1 MMTSKELL
9 SRAIEAQGGLAAW
22 EGTERLEV
30 SIAADG
36 FAFTTH
42 MRFGGLA
49 RTRATVETRGPRVR
63 FDGYPDERMVG
74 VFDGEADLVRIQSA
88 DGESLRERAN
98 PRAHFFGLSGLRRNF
113 RWDDLDFLYFCGY
126 ALWSYLTVPFVLRD
140 PGFEI
145 DQLKPADDRGTI
157 CHRLLV
163 RYPANLPAH
172 SREQV
177 VWLDPDGLIT
187 RLDYTAE
194 VMGGWAKA
202 ANLVTDRAWLGGLL
216 LPSRRLVIPQRPG
229 GTRTLPRPQLVRIAV
244 DPA

>member
-1 MMTSKELL
+1 MISTADLV
-9 SRAIEAQGGLAAW
+9 SRAIAAQGGLAAW
-22 EGTERLEV
+22 EQTERLEV

-49 RTRATVETRGPRVR
+49 PTRATVETRLPRVR
-63 FDGYPDERMVG
+63 FDGYPEERMVG
-74 VFDGEADLVRIQSA
+74 EFDGVADVVRIQSA
-88 DGESLRERAN
+88 DGESVRERAN
-98 PRAHFFGLSGLRRNF
+98 PRAHFFGLPGLRRKL

-126 ALWSYLTVPFVLRD
+126 ALWGYLTVPFGLRE

-145 DQLKPADDRGTI
+145 DQLKPADDRGTF

-163 RYPANLPAH
+163 RYPEHLPAH

-194 VMGGWAKA
+194 VIGGWAKA
-202 ANLVTDRAWLGGLL
+202 ANLVTDRAWFGGLL
-216 LPSRRLVIPQRPG
+216 LPSRRLVIPQRPR
-229 GTRTLPRPQLVRIAV
+229 GTGTISRPQLVRIAI